1 VAGPRSDIVVT
12 QRGGA
17 MNQFQKTFTNP
28 VNIVLMALAISINI
42 AVGQIVYVLK
52 LPIYLDSIGTVL
64 VGALLGPIPGLIT
77 GVLGTVIWGL
87 TLNPGVLP
95 YAIVAGI
102 IGLVAGVFG
111 RRGLFTSSSPAWIGA
126 ISGAVFFISLAV
138 FFQTLFSF
146 TGDIWAITD
155 SQGNTISIGSLFASN
170 QLLFGVI
177 TLVGAILGYL
187 LIKNGGYIGLAGI
200 ITGIIAAAVS
210 APISTYTSGGLNGS
224 GTDVLVA
231 TFIAAGNSVLTSTLA
246 QGIVSDPFD
255 KLTSY
260 MIVWAIIN
268 LMPVRI
274 RERFAE

>member
-1 VAGPRSDIVVT
+1 
-12 QRGGA
+12 
-17 MNQFQKTFTNP
+17 MNQFQKVFTNP

-77 GVLGTVIWGL
+77 GVLGTVIWAL

-95 YAIVAGI
+95 YAIVAGV
-102 IGLVAGVFG
+102 IGLLAGVFG

-126 ISGAVFFISLAV
+126 ISGAVFFVSLAV

-146 TGDIWAITD
+146 TGDIWVIAD
-155 SQGNTISIGSLFASN
+155 KAGNQISIQSLFVSN
-170 QLLFGVI
+170 QLLFIAI
-177 TLVGAILGYL
+177 TIVGAVLGYVF
-187 LIKNGGYIGLAGI
+187 IKNGGYIGLAGI
-200 ITGIIAAAVS
+200 ITGVIAAAVS
-210 APISTYTSGGLNGS
+210 APISAYTSGGLNGS

-231 TFIAAGNSVLTSTLA
+231 TFIAMGNSVLASTLA
-246 QGIVSDPFD
+246 QGIISDPFD

-260 MIVWAIIN
+260 MVVWAIIN
-268 LMPVRI
+268 LLPVRI
-274 RERFAE
+274 RERFEA